1 MDRKRT
7 TFYSLLTFSFVMLFN
22 PNITIVDLMPD
33 FIAWFILAKLFEH
46 AANSAVYF
54 EEARVAF
61 LRLGWLSLARIPA
74 FFIVLFIRSHDVLD
88 NNIYALASL
97 TFGVAELILLMQATK
112 NIFAGLFHVG
122 ERTEAN
128 ALIAP
133 LKISDRRYVPA
144 ESIKEFTYFF
154 LICKTILYVL
164 PDMFLLMR
172 VSERGVV
179 IPLSSYYPYVF
190 LASQVLGYTLGTVW
204 LIRIRKYARAVYDEG
219 CFTIGLNTLAR
230 EDSYAQFDLKTKLRS
245 VNRALLLISIAS
257 VCTIEITFNSFDGAL
272 ANSLNGINLMPHF
285 IYGLLMLFAL
295 FILKKHTPVGP
306 LPFISGALYCISAF
320 ATYVSSVSFYSNYDL
335 DNLFKADYFLK
346 ENAVTAYTMIE
357 ILSLIEFLTLS
368 AFLVFFTLAM
378 RNFVLD
384 NTGLSRQSER
394 YGRTDM
400 KYHGALVKKLYIIM
414 ALGIVAGG
422 MKCINV
428 FVNSDV
434 QKIFTT
440 EGLVFTSTLPWF
452 HTTVTIAAVI
462 YLAFTIY
469 NNSILKDEVKL
480 KYTEQF

>member
-7 TFYSLLTFSFVMLFN
+7 TFYSLLTLSFVMLFN
-22 PNITIVDLMPD
+22 PNITIIDLMPD

-97 TFGVAELILLMQATK
+97 SFGVAELILLMQATK

-133 LKISDRRYVPA
+133 IKVSERRYVPA

-154 LICKTILYVL
+154 LICKTVLYVL

-172 VSERGVV
+172 VSDRGVI

-190 LASQVLGYTLGTVW
+190 LASQALGYTLGTVW
-204 LIRIRKYARAVYDEG
+204 LIRIRKYARAVYEEG
-219 CFTIGLNTLAR
+219 LFNAGLNSLAR
-230 EDSYAQFDLKTKLRS
+230 EDAYAQYDLKKKLRS
-245 VNRALLLISIAS
+245 VNRALLLISLAS
-257 VCTIEITFNSFDGAL
+257 ISTIEITFNSFDGAL
-272 ANSLNGINLMPHF
+272 ANALNGINLMPHF

-295 FILKKHTPVGP
+295 FIIKKHTTIGP
-306 LPFISGALYCISAF
+306 IPFITGAAYCISAF
-320 ATYVSSVSFYSNYDL
+320 ATYAFSVSFYSKYDL
-335 DNLFKADYFLK
+335 DNLFKADYFLQ
-346 ENAVTAYTMIE
+346 ESAVAAYNVIE
-357 ILSLIEFLTLS
+357 ILTLIEFSLL
-368 AFLVFFTLAM
+368 ALFLVFFTLAM
-378 RNFVLD
+378 RRFVLE
-384 NTGLSRQSER
+384 NTGLDPKSER
-394 YGRTDM
+394 YGRTDI
-400 KYHGALVKKLYIIM
+400 KYHSSLVKKLYIIM
-414 ALGIVAGG
+414 GLGIIAGA
-422 MKCINV
+422 MKCIYV

-434 QKIFTT
+434 QKIFT
-440 EGLVFTSTLPWF
+440 EQGLVFTSTLPWF

-469 NNSILKDEVKL
+469 NNSILKDEIKL